1 MGVFT
6 KSRFS
11 LLRRWRESGS
21 ARTHLDALIT
31 HGPNPEDPLRDR
43 MAWIEEV
50 FRWILYRPI
59 FRVGAESS
67 EIHLG
72 QLKYFLMVLDRNI
85 EWKRKTA
92 SVFRSVFKDTT
103 AIGLLVN
110 AGIASEY
117 TFWAEF
123 RERCL
128 RKVLLEAPEDHDLL
142 QFFRKIFSSEDE
154 INWLAKIDT
163 MIFAKWMELFN
174 FEGGTEDPIRV
185 KFDGEVRT
193 SLRILTI
200 QSCGQGLS
208 LPTSS
213 IFSFRENQTSNPFLH
228 LVPQLDRFLGV
239 KELSASD
246 AHRFFDSL
254 TPCEDFLK
262 RVSESLDQTG
272 VNINLVHNIQLLQSR
287 LERIRIL
294 AGTLADSTIA
304 SQEVLDF
311 VLVLACDSYNGQS
324 IKSFWSQTLQILSR
338 KIVETNADQGDHY
351 IARKSEE
358 IWSLFY
364 RACGGG
370 LITAFT
376 AVGKAMMGA
385 LATAGMIGG
394 LISSLNYSISFLV
407 IHFLDFSL
415 GTKQPAMTAS
425 ALSQKIRDSD
435 WQTDMVEL
443 RKEIWDIIRSQ
454 AVSILGNVATVFPVV
469 LLIGLLLKH
478 IGTGEFGLSIT
489 DGKAQH
495 LLEDVSFFSMAPLY
509 AMFTGVILWASS
521 LAAGWANNW
530 FLLRRQ
536 YEAIWHHRR
545 FRFVFGETGAKKI
558 ALFFKKNIS
567 GIIGNVSLGFAL
579 GILPPLFTFLS
590 LPLDVRHVT
599 LATGTVALAL
609 STLGT
614 AALSTA
620 DFWLAI
626 AGLVVIGMCNVG
638 VSFGLALLVA
648 IRAQPITS
656 AQRRSIYF
664 RLLRI
669 IKAKRRALPRV
680 AN

>member
-11 LLRRWRESGS
+11 LWKRWLESGS
-21 ARTHLDALIT
+21 ARTHLDALII
-31 HGPNPEDPLRDR
+31 HGPTADDPLRER
-43 MAWIEEV
+43 MAWVEEV
-50 FRWILYRPI
+50 FRWILYRPL
-59 FRVGAESS
+59 FSGDSESN

-92 SVFRSVFKDTT
+92 SVFRSVFKDTS
-103 AIGLLVN
+103 AIGLLSG

-123 RERCL
+123 RERCF

-163 MIFAKWMELFN
+163 VIFSKWMSLFN
-174 FEGGTEDPIRV
+174 FEVGQSDPLQK
-185 KFDGEVRT
+185 KFDTEVRT

-208 LPTSS
+208 LTASRMLTWHEDPSK
-213 IFSFRENQTSNPFLH
+213 NPFLFM
-228 LVPQLDRFLGV
+228 VPHLDRFLAV
-239 KELSASD
+239 DHLKDSH
-246 AHRFFDSL
+246 AHKFFEAL
-254 TPCEDFLK
+254 TPCEDYLN
-262 RVSESLDQTG
+262 RVSASLDQTG

-294 AGTLADSTIA
+294 AGTLADSDIA

-324 IKSFWSQTLQILSR
+324 IKSFWTQTLQILSR
-338 KIVETNADQGDHY
+338 KIVETNADQGHHY

-358 IWSLFY
+358 TWSLFY

-370 LITAFT
+370 FITAFT
-376 AVGKAMMGA
+376 ALIKSMMGA

-394 LISSLNYSISFLV
+394 LISSINYSVSFMV
-407 IHFLDFSL
+407 IHFLGFSL

-425 ALSQKIRDSD
+425 ALSQKIRDGD
-435 WQTDMVEL
+435 LQTDMGEL
-443 RKEIWDIIRSQ
+443 RGEIGNIIKSQ
-454 AVSILGNVATVFPVV
+454 AISILGNVCAVFPVV
-469 LLIGLLLKH
+469 LLMGLALKNIGR
-478 IGTGEFGLSIT
+478 GEYGISIT
-489 DGKAQH
+489 EGQAHYILDH
-495 LLEDVSFFSMAPLY
+495 VSILSMAPLY
-509 AMFTGVILWASS
+509 AMFTGVVLWLSS

-530 FLLRRQ
+530 FLLHRQ
-536 YEAIWHHRR
+536 FEAIWHYRR
-545 FRFVFGETGAKKI
+545 FRFVFGEAGALKI
-558 ALFFKKNIS
+558 AKFWKENIS
-567 GIIGNVSLGFAL
+567 GIVGNVSLGFAL
-579 GILPPLFTFLS
+579 GILPPLFSFLS

-599 LATGTVALAL
+599 LSTGTVALAL
-609 STLGT
+609 SSLGT
-614 AALSTA
+614 AAFSMSE
-620 DFWLAI
+620 FWLAI
-626 AGLVVIGMCNVG
+626 AGLFVIGFCNVG
-638 VSFGLALLVA
+638 VAFALALLVA

-656 AQRRSIYF
+656 AERKSIYYRLF
-664 RLLRI
+664 RILRPMK
-669 IKAKRRALPRV
+669 KAKAL
-680 AN
+680 AS